1 MNTLSMLD
9 KKFDII
15 FLDPPYKFENLKS
28 LLSNIQN
35 AKVLKNNGII
45 IHRHKN
51 SKDFLQS
58 EIKVFEEK
66 SYGISKIIFA
76 KLLI

>member
-1 MNTLSMLD
+1 MLSMLD

-35 AKVLKNNGII
+35 AKVLKIM
-45 IHRHKN
+45 
-51 SKDFLQS
+51 
-58 EIKVFEEK
+58 V
-66 SYGISKIIFA
+66 
-76 KLLI
+76 